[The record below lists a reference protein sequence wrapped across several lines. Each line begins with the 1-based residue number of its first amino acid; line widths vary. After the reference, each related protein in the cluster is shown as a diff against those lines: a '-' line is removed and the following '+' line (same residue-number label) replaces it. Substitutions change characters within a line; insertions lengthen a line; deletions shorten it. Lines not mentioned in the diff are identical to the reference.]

1 MAKRQM
7 RRAFTVRDA
16 LFLVLACL
24 FAAAIIVPM
33 LARVRI
39 IPNRITCSAHLCT
52 VGKAMLFYA
61 SDYEDELP
69 RAGGRESVWSARTP
83 AWMAKDRNQAFD
95 MAPDGTGGRAG
106 ISASLYLLV
115 KHAEILPRYFLC
127 IDSEGRYERGASK
140 FHPAKYGIRDT
151 AMTDLW
157 DFGPNPPLHCSYAY
171 QMIYSSHRHTVLR
184 EPAMVIAGD
193 RNPWMDSPSTKARD
207 FSRFRADFPPGGATR
222 DDRRYGN
229 AVSHEG
235 DGQNVLFLDSHVEFW
250 TRPFSRVDEDN
261 IYTRWNDGDKT
272 RGVPPALGMVPADP
286 NDSFL
291 VNDPA
296 WTNERE

>member
-1 MAKRQM
+1 MANRQI
-7 RRAFTVRDA
+7 RRAVTIRDA
-16 LFLVLACL
+16 LFLLLACL

-39 IPNRITCSAHLCT
+39 IPNRVTCWAHLST
-52 VGKAMLFYA
+52 VGKGMLIYA

-69 RAGGRESVWSARTP
+69 RAGGRESVWAARTP
-83 AWMAKDRNQAFD
+83 AWMAEDRSQAFG
-95 MAPDGTGGRAG
+95 MASDGTGGRAG

-115 KHAEILPRYFLC
+115 KYVEIKPRYFLC
-127 IDSEGRYERGASK
+127 IDSEGGYERGASE

-151 AMTDLW
+151 ALTDLW

-171 QMIYSSHRHTVLR
+171 QMVYSSHRLSITG

-193 RNPWMDSPSTKARD
+193 RNPWMDSPSTRARD
-207 FSRFRADFPPGGATR
+207 FSRFKADLPPGAATG

-229 AVSHEG
+229 SVSHEG
-235 DGQNVLFLDSHVEFW
+235 NGQNVLFLDSHVEFLK
-250 TRPFSRVDEDN
+250 RPFSRIDDDN
-261 IYTRWNDGDKT
+261 IYTRSNDGDKT
-272 RGVPPALGMVPADP
+272 RGVPPALGMMPADP
-286 NDSFL
+286 DDSFL